1 MAKNK
6 ERENLIR
13 ELKMYLPQLILEIL
27 RDPDF
32 GLEIRDEIK
41 EKLEK
46 IRKGKVKFFKEKEV
60 KRKLFFPSLM
70 NQAIFLN

>member
-1 MAKNK
+1 MSKIK

-13 ELKMYLPQLILEIL
+13 ELKMYLSQLILEIL

-32 GLEIRDEIK
+32 GLEIGDEIK

-46 IRKGKVKFFKEKEV
+46 IRKKKVKFFNEEEV
-60 KRKLFFPSLM
+60 KKKLNL
-70 NQAIFLN
+70 

>member
-1 MAKNK
+1 MAKIK
-6 ERENLIR
+6 ERESLIR

-46 IRKGKVKFFKEKEV
+46 IRKKKVKFFNEEEV
-60 KRKLFFPSLM
+60 KKKLKL
-70 NQAIFLN
+70 

>member
-1 MAKNK
+1 MAKIK

-41 EKLEK
+41 KKLEK
-46 IRKGKVKFFKEKEV
+46 IRKGKVRFFDEKEV
-60 KRKLFFPSLM
+60 KKKLEV
-70 NQAIFLN
+70 

>member
-1 MAKNK
+1 MAKIK

-13 ELKMYLPQLILEIL
+13 ELKVYLPQLILEIL

-32 GLEIRDEIK
+32 GLEIREEIK

-46 IRKGKVKFFKEKEV
+46 IRKKKVKFFNEKEV
-60 KRKLFFPSLM
+60 KKKLKL
-70 NQAIFLN
+70 

>member
-1 MAKNK
+1 MAKIK

-13 ELKMYLPQLILEIL
+13 ELKVYLPQLILEIL

-46 IRKGKVKFFKEKEV
+46 IRKKKVKFFNEEEV
-60 KRKLFFPSLM
+60 KKKLKL
-70 NQAIFLN
+70 

>member
-1 MAKNK
+1 MNK
-6 ERENLIR
+6 MKEKENLIR

-46 IRKGKVKFFKEKEV
+46 IRKKKVKFFNEEEV
-60 KRKLFFPSLM
+60 KKKLKL
-70 NQAIFLN
+70 